1 MSYIQELEN
10 YKRLQKRFKMDLK
23 FKSQEERLRYHMG
36 VSPKKK
42 LEWLR
47 AVQEFICSVSPRNRK
62 IFLRKLKLN
71 R

>member
-1 MSYIQELEN
+1 MSYIKELEKYN
-10 YKRLQKRFKMDLK
+10 IIQKRFKMDLK
-23 FKSQEERLRYHMG
+23 FKSHEERLRYYMD

-47 AVQEFICSVSPRNRK
+47 AVQEFMCSVSPRNRK
-62 IFLRKLKLN
+62 LFEKKFRLN